1 MEYLRRGLMANSK
14 KKKKDNRITF
24 HCPYCRYSE
33 RSVRAK
39 KFTFCPQCG
48 KELKNDH

>member
-1 MEYLRRGLMANSK
+1 MAGNSK

-48 KELKNDH
+48 KELKHE